1 MAALIELAPNRLI
14 RRLFGERRPAAG
26 QSGGSL
32 TLRRVVGAISVALLL
47 AAQPAAAQSILRD
60 AETET
65 MFADMSAGLIKAA
78 GLSPKNV
85 KVVLIND
92 DSINAFVAGGQ
103 TVYVHTGLIE
113 AADNAN
119 QVQGVIAHELGHIA
133 DGHVLTGAQAAKP
146 AMGMYLLSMVLG
158 LAAMAA
164 GSGEAGAGIMAAGQ
178 QAAMGKYLAFSRV
191 QESTAD
197 ASGAKYLNTA
207 GVSGKGMLTFF
218 KKLQQQEYRY
228 GVENIDPFMQS
239 HPLSGERIQTLTAD
253 LQASP
258 SFNAK
263 PDAALEERFKRVK
276 AKLIGYVATP
286 AKTLGAYPEGDNSIY
301 AHYARAYAYHKA
313 GYPDKADAEAAA
325 LVKAQPNDPYFQE
338 IQGQILL
345 EAGHPDQA
353 LVPLRAATAGTNN
366 NPLIAT
372 TFGHALIATEDKAN
386 YEEAKRVL
394 RTAIVR
400 DDENPFAWYQL
411 GTVYERTG
419 DTARAALATAERAS
433 MTGDNRTAA
442 QSARAAMVG
451 IPANTPDWLRA
462 QDIAMAS
469 QNAIDDD
476 PKSKRRRK

>member
-1 MAALIELAPNRLI
+1 MTAPVTSRVRGALT
-14 RRLFGERRPAAG
+14 
-26 QSGGSL
+26 S
-32 TLRRVVGAISVALLL
+32 RVLGAFATALLL
-47 AAQPAAAQSILRD
+47 WAQPAAAQSILRD
-60 AETET
+60 AETEA
-65 MFADMSAGLIKAA
+65 MFADMSNGLVKAA
-78 GLSPKNV
+78 GLSPRNV

-103 TVYVHTGLIE
+103 TVYVHTGLIQ

-133 DGHVLTGAQAAKP
+133 DGHVLSGAAAAKP
-146 AMGMYLLSMVLG
+146 AMGIYLLSMLLG
-158 LAAMAA
+158 VAAMAA
-164 GSGEAGAGIMAAGQ
+164 GGGEAGAGIMAAGQ

-197 ASGAKYLNTA
+197 ATGVKFLNTA
-207 GVSGKGMLTFF
+207 GISGSGMLTFF

-239 HPLSGERIQTLTAD
+239 HPLSGDRIATLTAD
-253 LQASP
+253 IQASP
-258 SFNAK
+258 SYK
-263 PDAALEERFKRVK
+263 TPSDPALEERFRRVK
-276 AKLIGYVATP
+276 AKLKGYVQTP
-286 AKTLGAYPEGDNSIY
+286 ARTLVDYPEGDNSLY

-325 LVKAQPNDPYFQE
+325 LIKAKPQDPYFQE

-353 LVPLRAATAGTNN
+353 LGPLRAATEGSSN

-372 TFGHALIATEDKAN
+372 TFGHALIATDDKAN
-386 YEEAKRVL
+386 YDEAKRVL
-394 RTAIVR
+394 RSAVAR
-400 DDENPFAWYQL
+400 DDENPFAWLQL

-419 DTARAALATAERAS
+419 DSARAALATAERAS

-442 QSARAAMVG
+442 SSARFAMAG

-462 QDIAMAS
+462 QDIAMTS

-476 PKSKRRRK
+476 PKHKKRRK